1 MNYKS
6 YTHVYCRYFTDQ
18 IASVISECIKIAY
31 IYKNYNINVQ
41 HFFIYKEINWI
52 MPTATTVSSLPFLI
66 SLFSFSHNIVCNAS
80 FGIWYL
86 TRPQSSSCSTRQRAR
101 WKSRR

>member
-31 IYKNYNINVQ
+31 IYIKI
-41 HFFIYKEINWI
+41 
-52 MPTATTVSSLPFLI
+52 TTLMYSTFL
-66 SLFSFSHNIVCNAS
+66 FK
-80 FGIWYL
+80 
-86 TRPQSSSCSTRQRAR
+86 R
-101 WKSRR
+101 K